1 MHLVSESAFFSKV
14 AGNWTARKVQK
25 LEHEICISIVQN
37 IRRHFHCIS
46 SEVSKTQC
54 QRKIRNS
61 TSIQQDR
68 VSAYNLLKYLP
79 DGERG
84 KHLCLDSCRVMFDP
98 STSVCTWR
106 DYLSRNAWSW
116 CSLATPSLHSYIYT
130 SGCIADGEFGGRVII
145 NRFDKHCIILRMENI
160 HPKHSY
166 ISSTQTPRLNKEEIK
181 THIQPYLFAGRHEV
195 TSLSLRLWTGG
206 RDDWQEGQGKRNAT
220 FDIIINNTYT

>member
-1 MHLVSESAFFSKV
+1 MSVWPPDGTVAILKSYSLSLVVVDDENNVLQARFWRMHLVSESAFFPKV

-25 LEHEICISIVQN
+25 LEHEICISNAQN

-61 TSIQQDR
+61 TSIQQDQ
-68 VSAYNLLKYLP
+68 VSAYNLLEYLH

-84 KHLCLDSCRVMFDP
+84 IQLCLDSCRVMLDP

-130 SGCIADGEFGGRVII
+130 SGCVADGEFGGRVII
-145 NRFDKHCIILRMENI
+145 NRFDKHCIILGWKTYT
-160 HPKHSY
+160 P
-166 ISSTQTPRLNKEEIK
+166 STL
-181 THIQPYLFAGRHEV
+181 
-195 TSLSLRLWTGG
+195 TSLVLKPP
-206 RDDWQEGQGKRNAT
+206 D
-220 FDIIINNTYT
+220 F